1 MHYQNRAP
9 KPPDKPLNLR
19 ESPNYCI
26 MFAQTSRCAF
36 VGLSTHMRS
45 TTLLIVKSTTNQSTK
60 VLQFRGTRRLP
71 PTPHSETFS
80 GQVQSVWNK
89 LFGKYLLATNI
100 LSSGILMVVGDVA
113 AQELEY
119 RKGLLK
125 NRYDLARM
133 WRMFVV
139 GSLQGPLH
147 HYTYGWMDRIMPVVS
162 TKNSI
167 KKILIDQFVMSPICI
182 LLFFYPACYL
192 EDKTLK
198 ETNDELI
205 SKFPYIYITDWCVW
219 PAAQYVNFQY
229 LDPKYRVI
237 FVNVMT
243 ALYNVF
249 ISYIK
254 HDEEG
259 NFLAK
264 FQ

>member
-1 MHYQNRAP
+1 MFVRSAFSQFGNRVP
-9 KPPDKPLNLR
+9 SYTILT
-19 ESPNYCI
+19 
-26 MFAQTSRCAF
+26 F
-36 VGLSTHMRS
+36 RS
-45 TTLLIVKSTTNQSTK
+45 TTKQSTTIFQK
-60 VLQFRGTRRLP
+60 RGTRNLP
-71 PTPHSETFS
+71 PTPKKPPPP
-80 GQVQSVWNK
+80 GKIQVIWDK
-89 LFGKYLLATNI
+89 LFGKYLLATNV

-125 NRYDLARM
+125 ERYDFSRM

-147 HYTYGWMDRIMPVVS
+147 HYSYGWMDRIMPAVN
-162 TKNSI
+162 TRNSI

-192 EDKTLK
+192 ENKTLS
-198 ETNDELI
+198 ETNDEI
-205 SKFPYIYITDWCVW
+205 MSKFPYIYITDWFVW

-229 LDPKYRVI
+229 LDPKYRVM

-254 HDEEG
+254 HDEGG

-264 FQ
+264 FHLKSN